1 MTYLFHSFIL
11 SLFFQ
16 FLIPTKADLERAA
29 EAAKVEA
36 AESKL
41 SELEQCVRDAE
52 RQHAHDASALAELR
66 KELASTRTALRASQ
80 ANQEALQASSHA
92 EQVSTLD
99 EAHEAHAAVV
109 KALTEAHSNQLDDMQ
124 QELDTAQRER
134 EDALS
139 HATSE
144 QLARVAAEKKREEA
158 VAEKSELERELK
170 QLQSVHSSALKVLVH
185 LLLSIF

>member
-1 MTYLFHSFIL
+1 
-11 SLFFQ
+11 
-16 FLIPTKADLERAA
+16 
-29 EAAKVEA
+29 
-36 AESKL
+36 
-41 SELEQCVRDAE
+41 
-52 RQHAHDASALAELR
+52 
-66 KELASTRTALRASQ
+66 
-80 ANQEALQASSHA
+80 LQASSHA

-144 QLARVAAEKKREEA
+144 QLARVAAEKKRKEA

>member
-1 MTYLFHSFIL
+1 
-11 SLFFQ
+11 
-16 FLIPTKADLERAA
+16 
-29 EAAKVEA
+29 
-36 AESKL
+36 
-41 SELEQCVRDAE
+41 
-52 RQHAHDASALAELR
+52 
-66 KELASTRTALRASQ
+66 LRASQ